1 MSSIYTKL
9 LNIQQSLKVNKN
21 QKNNFSGYNFR
32 SAEQILEVV
41 KPLLKKE
48 NCVLFSSDEIRSVGD
63 SNYIFTTLKLVDCE
77 TGETVEVH
85 SNARE
90 DKMAKGLCS
99 SQMTGVS
106 SSYSKKYALQNLFA
120 IDNSKDADN
129 GEMSMNIFKAQV
141 DMCQSIPELES
152 VWNNMDDSQ
161 KQQLKKYVKDKKL
174 ELLKNEK

>member
-1 MSSIYTKL
+1 MSNIYNKL
-9 LNIQQSLKVNKN
+9 MNIQQSLKVNKN
-21 QKNNFSGYNFR
+21 QKNKFSGFNFR
-32 SAEQILEVV
+32 SAEQILETV

-48 NCVLFSSDEIRSVGD
+48 NCVLFSSDEIRNIGD
-63 SNYIFTTLKLVDCE
+63 SNYIFTTLKLIDCE

-129 GEMSMNIFKAQV
+129 GEMSMNIFKAQI
-141 DMCQSIPELES
+141 DMCGTIDELHA
-152 VWNNMDDSQ
+152 VWDNMDETQ
-161 KQQLKKYVKDKKL
+161 HVKLKKYVNDKKM
-174 ELLKNEK
+174 ELIENEK

>member
-1 MSSIYTKL
+1 MSNIYSKL
-9 LNIQQSLKVNKN
+9 MRIQQNLKVQKN

-32 SAEQILEVV
+32 SAEQILEAV
-41 KPLLKKE
+41 KPLIKVE
-48 NCVLFSSDEIRSVGD
+48 NCVLFSSDEIKNIGD

-77 TGETVEVH
+77 TGDTIEVT

-106 SSYSKKYALQNLFA
+106 SSYSKKYALQNMFA

-129 GEMSMNIFKAQV
+129 GEMLMNIFKAHV
-141 DMCQSIPELES
+141 DMCGTVDELEG
-152 VWNNMDDSQ
+152 VWNNMEDPQ
-161 KQQLKKYVKDKKL
+161 KKQLSKYVMDKKK
-174 ELLKNEK
+174 ELLKNK